1 MQINFVKKGQM
12 LLLLS
17 FAVLVLVGALLLML
31 PGVYRGE
38 LKFIDAIFMACSS
51 VCLCGL
57 STVNVTDFSFGG
69 QILLVLFIQIGCLG
83 IMTLTAMLLLVLGKG
98 LSFSNTLMMSNL
110 NDRFTLRGAEMLIRT
125 MVHYTLITEACGAIL
140 MFPGLLFQ
148 GFGFFP
154 SLWYAIFLS
163 VSSFCNAGISPVAGS
178 MVNVGGFVQAISIG
192 LMIMG
197 GLGVYVVY
205 DIIQNLQHRSFRLR
219 LHSRIVLITTVV
231 LLAGGTFLL
240 WMLSR
245 ADAESVQLSWYEALF
260 MSASSRT
267 TGLMT
272 VDPGTLT
279 PACQMLLI
287 FLMLIGGSPGSA
299 AGGMKTTTFA
309 VVCAALATSFKGEK
323 EVLMGKRT
331 IPVDNVLRAFTIMV
345 LFILIVCGGALLLN
359 SFSPEIEAVKCYFE
373 SASALS
379 ATGLSTG
386 ATTTLW
392 DVWGKLLL
400 IVFMFA
406 GRVGPLTIILFFSV
420 REKHYKLRYPEEQV
434 IVG

>member
-57 STVNVTDFSFGG
+57 STVNITDFSFGG

-240 WMLSR
+240 
-245 ADAESVQLSWYEALF
+245 
-260 MSASSRT
+260 
-267 TGLMT
+267 
-272 VDPGTLT
+272 
-279 PACQMLLI
+279 
-287 FLMLIGGSPGSA
+287 
-299 AGGMKTTTFA
+299 
-309 VVCAALATSFKGEK
+309 
-323 EVLMGKRT
+323 
-331 IPVDNVLRAFTIMV
+331 
-345 LFILIVCGGALLLN
+345 
-359 SFSPEIEAVKCYFE
+359 
-373 SASALS
+373 
-379 ATGLSTG
+379 
-386 ATTTLW
+386 
-392 DVWGKLLL
+392 
-400 IVFMFA
+400 
-406 GRVGPLTIILFFSV
+406 
-420 REKHYKLRYPEEQV
+420 
-434 IVG
+434 